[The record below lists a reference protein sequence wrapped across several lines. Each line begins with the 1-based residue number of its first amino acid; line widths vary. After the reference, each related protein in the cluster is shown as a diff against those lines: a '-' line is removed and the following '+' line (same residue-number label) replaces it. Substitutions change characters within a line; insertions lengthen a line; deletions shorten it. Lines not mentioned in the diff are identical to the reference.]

1 MTNIFENIQQ
11 KNILKLK
18 QFLKSNTI
26 KYPKNVNILS
36 NVNQENFISIIEKG
50 HLQLIQIDYNGNQ
63 TIIEELKEGDILSS
77 TTTFIQSDEIISLT
91 KEETIIT
98 YIDFNNITNNDII
111 KTEFYI
117 IFIKNILKILNE
129 QLANKN
135 KRIELLSKHT
145 TRDKLLEYF
154 KMISKEKKSKSFL
167 LPITYTEL
175 SNYLSVDRS
184 AMMREISYL
193 KEDNL
198 IKTNKRKITIFY
210 EWWLF
215 LYSFSNILSPFLVT
229 FSLTNSNPI
238 IDKDSEYSFFNKS
251 TS

>member
-18 QFLKSNTI
+18 QFLRSNTI

-210 EWWLF
+210 E
-215 LYSFSNILSPFLVT
+215 
-229 FSLTNSNPI
+229 
-238 IDKDSEYSFFNKS
+238 
-251 TS
+251 